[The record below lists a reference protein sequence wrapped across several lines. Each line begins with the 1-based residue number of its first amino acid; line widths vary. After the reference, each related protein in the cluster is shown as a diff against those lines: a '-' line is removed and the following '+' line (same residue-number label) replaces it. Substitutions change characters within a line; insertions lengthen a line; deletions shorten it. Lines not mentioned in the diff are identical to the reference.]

1 MIRLDRITMNGFKSF
16 AGKVTI
22 PLPEGF
28 NVIAGPNGS
37 GKSNCID
44 ALIFIL
50 CTTSARSIRA
60 QKLESL
66 IFNGAKDRKPADYCE
81 VSLYLDNAGG
91 DIPGEDKEVKISR
104 RVTRSGVSS
113 YHVNGK
119 PYTRSKV
126 LEMLALAKLSSD
138 GFNIIMQGDVTKIIE
153 MSPKERK
160 GIIDEISGIAEF
172 DDKKEKSQKELQHVE
187 ERVRENMIVISEKQR
202 LVQRLKAEKEIAEKY
217 VSFSGDLIKSKASLA
232 KKKHENTLEKME
244 SLDREIDEQSGKFE
258 EMSGKFEETEKE
270 QKDTENSIRSITD
283 EIIQK
288 SRNYET
294 SRNADRLQ
302 SEMLRKR
309 DRIDN
314 NEREIVRMES
324 ATSHEVSSISV
335 KETLRSGI
343 SGIIGTFSSL
353 ISIPGKYSTALEV
366 AIGQHADDVVVENED
381 VAVKCI
387 RFLKERKLGRARFLP
402 FDSIHPKPVRE
413 CREAE
418 HMMEITKYEK
428 RYFNVIAYVLGDT
441 VAAKS
446 IDEGKKIKGFRVVT
460 LDGDL
465 VEMSRAMIGGFYSK
479 RRGALNYSDDIR
491 KLEEE
496 NAALEEEMRVM
507 REELEK
513 LKGELEA
520 ETDEV
525 RSLQDRKLALEKR
538 LDELRSGRGSLY
550 NERSVVQSSLS
561 RMRIEKARLEAVLDN
576 ANLDLQ
582 EYKGVTEFYD
592 QTEEELQERV
602 RRCQIEINKLGMINM
617 KAIEDYNAV
626 AVEFDVMKEKLDKLL
641 KEKESV
647 VKVVEEVEKRR
658 HDKFMETFS
667 EISRNYSRI
676 YTDLVGGLGQLRLEE
691 SGNIDSGLVI
701 EASPEGKKIL
711 NLDIM
716 SGGEKT
722 LTSLAFLFSV
732 MEHYGSPFYVLDE
745 VDAALDKANT
755 KKIVELVKKY
765 SKAKQFIVISHND
778 FTIQEADKI
787 FGVSMEN
794 GVSKVFSLKL
804 PGGAAE

>member
-28 NVIAGPNGS
+28 NLVAGPNGS
-37 GKSNCID
+37 GKSNIID

-50 CTTSARSIRA
+50 GTTSARSIRA
-60 QKLESL
+60 QRLESL

-81 VSLYLDNAGG
+81 VSLYLDNSGG
-91 DIPGEDKEVKISR
+91 DIPGEEKEVKISR
-104 RVTRSGVSS
+104 RVTRSGISA

-119 PYTRSKV
+119 PYTRAKV
-126 LEMLALAKLSSD
+126 LEMLATAKLSSE

-153 MSPKERK
+153 MSSKERK

-172 DDKKEKSQKELQHVE
+172 DDKKEKSRKELELVE

-217 VSFSGDLIKSKASLA
+217 VSISEDLIKSKASLA
-232 KKKHENTLEKME
+232 KKRHENTLEKME
-244 SLDREIDEQSGKFE
+244 SIDRDIEEQSKKFE

-270 QKDTENSIRSITD
+270 QQDAENSIRSITD

-302 SEMLRKR
+302 SELLRKR
-309 DRIDN
+309 DKIDN
-314 NEREIVRMES
+314 NEREILRMES
-324 ATSHEVSSISV
+324 ATSHEISSISV

-343 SGIIGTFSSL
+343 PGIIGALSSL

-387 RFLKERKLGRARFLP
+387 RLLKERKLGRARFLP
-402 FDSIHPKPVRE
+402 LDSIHPKPVRE
-413 CREAE
+413 CKEAE

-441 VAAKS
+441 VVAGS
-446 IDEGKKIKGFRVVT
+446 IDDARKIKGFRVVT
-460 LDGDL
+460 VDGDL
-465 VEMSRAMIGGFYSK
+465 LEMSRAMIGGFYSK
-479 RRGALNYSDDIR
+479 RKGGTNYSEEIR

-496 NAALEEEMRVM
+496 SAALEEEMRAM
-507 REELEK
+507 REQLEK

-525 RSLQDRKLALEKR
+525 RSLQDRKAAIEKR
-538 LDELRSGRGSLY
+538 LDGLKSGRGTLY
-550 NERSVVQSSLS
+550 NERSVVQSILGK
-561 RMRIEKARLEAVLDN
+561 MRIEKARLEAVLEN
-576 ANLDLQ
+576 AKLAVQ
-582 EYKGVTEFYD
+582 EYGAVKDFYD
-592 QTEEELQERV
+592 EAEEELQEKV
-602 RRCQIEINKLGMINM
+602 RRCQIEINKLGMVNM
-617 KAIEDYNAV
+617 KAIEDYNSI
-626 AVEFDVMKEKLDKLL
+626 AVEFDVMKEKLDRLL
-641 KEKESV
+641 REKESV
-647 VKVVEEVEKRR
+647 TKVVEEVEKKR
-658 HDKFMETFS
+658 HDKFMETFT
-667 EISRNYSRI
+667 EINRNYSRI
-676 YTDLVGGLGQLRLEE
+676 YSDLVGGIGQLRLEE
-691 SGNIDSGLVI
+691 PDNIDSGMVI

-722 LTSLAFLFSV
+722 LTSLAFLFAV

-745 VDAALDKANT
+745 VDAALDKSNT

-765 SKAKQFIVISHND
+765 SKSKQFIVISHND

-794 GVSKVFSLKL
+794 GVSKVFSLKM
-804 PGGAAE
+804 PGATS